1 MRRVSFI
8 GLLLTLLFAF
18 SSCYYGGAIN
28 ARDAGGPVPWWC
40 TSTEEIP
47 VTSGPAVGT
56 VDWYANVDKQP
67 LSWEDCVSMSAFF
80 DYAKLFAE
88 QWKTRGAAEANG
100 WREITQYIPG
110 MGTHHARGGITPAM
124 LADPSFN
131 RLNPNL
137 DNAGLDQVF
146 NPFEPEVLQFD
157 GNGPDAKL
165 VGFDYYV
172 RTTNNLPPAGFP
184 GNIDWWHHH
193 PWICHRSS
201 DARMIA
207 FNVSDAQCTSQGGV
221 NVYLGNFYMLHVWVL
236 DDMKFIPDVF
246 AGQMPCITGGSAIHD
261 ANHWCHTTRT
271 APASAFGGAGG
282 TTAIADTSPRHRY
295 ICSLRA

>member
-1 MRRVSFI
+1 MRRLALP
-8 GLLLTLLFAF
+8 GLLLMLLLAF

-28 ARDAGGPVPWWC
+28 AREAGGPVPWWC

-56 VDWYANVDKQP
+56 VDWYANVDKRP

-80 DYAKLFAE
+80 DYAKRFAE
-88 QWKTRGAAEANG
+88 QWGTRGAAEAAG
-100 WREITQYIPG
+100 WREMTQYIPG
-110 MGTHHARGGITPAM
+110 MGTHHARGGITAAM

-131 RLNPNL
+131 RLNPIL
-137 DNAGLDQVF
+137 DNAGLDATF

-157 GNGPDAKL
+157 GNGADAKL

-172 RTTNNLPPAGFP
+172 RTSTGQPPAGFP

-193 PWICHRSS
+193 PWICYRTS
-201 DARMIA
+201 DARMVA
-207 FNVSDAQCTSQGGV
+207 FNGTDASCASLSGV
-221 NVYLGNFYMLHVWVL
+221 NVYMGNFYMLHVWVL

-261 ANHWCHTTRT
+261 ANHWCHSSRT
-271 APASAFGGAGG
+271 APASATAASARTASAGP
-282 TTAIADTSPRHRY
+282 APARHRY
-295 ICSLRA
+295 VCGLV

>member
-1 MRRVSFI
+1 MRRVTFV
-8 GLLLTLLFAF
+8 GMLLTLLFAF

-28 ARDAGGPVPWWC
+28 AREAGGPVPWWC

-56 VDWYANVDKQP
+56 VDWYADVDKKP
-67 LSWEDCVSMSAFF
+67 LSWDDCVAMSAFF
-80 DYAKLFAE
+80 DYSKKFAE

-100 WREITQYIPG
+100 WREVTQYIPG
-110 MGTHHARGGITPAM
+110 MGTHHARGGITAAM

-137 DNAGLDQVF
+137 DNAGLDDVF

-157 GNGPDAKL
+157 GNAADSKL

-172 RTTNNLPPAGFP
+172 RTTTNQPPAGFP
-184 GNIDWWHHH
+184 GNLDWWHHH
-193 PWICHRSS
+193 PWICHRRS
-201 DARMIA
+201 DARMVA
-207 FNVSDAQCTSQGGV
+207 FNVTDANCASLNGV
-221 NVYLGNFYMLHVWVL
+221 NVYMGNFYMLHVWVL

-271 APASAFGGAGG
+271 APAAATGGAGSSS
-282 TTAIADTSPRHRY
+282 TIANSPVRHRY
-295 ICSLRA
+295 ICALA